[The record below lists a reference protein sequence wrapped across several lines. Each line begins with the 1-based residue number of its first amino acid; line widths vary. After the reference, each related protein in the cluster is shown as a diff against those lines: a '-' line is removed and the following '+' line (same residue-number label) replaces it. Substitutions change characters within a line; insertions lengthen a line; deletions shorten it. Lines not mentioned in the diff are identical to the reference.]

1 MDTMKSAVG
10 KVSEVV
16 FPGIKVAYKQSVI
29 QRRGNFINSLFDF
42 KTLVFML
49 NVTDVFLDKIYLN
62 FLSSYV

>member
-1 MDTMKSAVG
+1 MKSAVG

-42 KTLVFML
+42 KTLVLML
-49 NVTDVFLDKIYLN
+49 NVTDVLDKIYLH

>member
-10 KVSEVV
+10 RVSEVV

-29 QRRGNFINSLFDF
+29 RRRGNSIIFLFNF

-49 NVTDVFLDKIYLN
+49 NVIIVSLITIYLKKI
-62 FLSSYV
+62 FS

>member
-1 MDTMKSAVG
+1 MKSAVE

-29 QRRGNFINSLFDF
+29 RRRGICINFLFNF

-49 NVTDVFLDKIYLN
+49 NVINVSLITIYLN
-62 FLSSYV
+62 FLCS